1 MASAS
6 WFPPELLPFKFD
18 DEGAP
23 TATSAAQ
30 EETEEQCAAWL
41 AEAAAASP
49 TGAPALLRDRHVGY
63 LLRSLDGLSS
73 SHASLDASRP
83 WLVYWALQ
91 SLDLLGV
98 RPVERFPGVVAFLRR
113 CQCASGGFGG
123 GPGQAAHT
131 AATYAAVLALAVVG
145 TTDAYGAIDRAAL
158 LRFYRSVK
166 ARPGGAGSGTSGGA
180 AAAGFRVQP
189 DGEMD
194 VRGTYTALAVC
205 TLTRLLDA
213 DPGLGDGCAA
223 FLAGCQG
230 YEGGFGGEPGN
241 EAHGGYTYCAVAAL
255 HLLQAQAQAQARA
268 KRRGDGSVG
277 DGGGDAAATGAV
289 PYDVAALTRWLVGR
303 QMALEGGFQGRTNK
317 LVDACYSFW
326 QAAVFA
332 LLPPARVTRRPAP
345 GSDVAAGSGDGGA
358 PAPQAAAAA
367 VDDDMLLDRRRLQS
381 YLLAC
386 CQAPDGGLR
395 DKPGKGRDLYH
406 TCYALGGL
414 AVAQHDRHG
423 GPVPAYVLGGAPNAV
438 AATHPLFNLRPER
451 VDAIRA
457 YFDGAPL

>member
-6 WFPPELLPFKFD
+6 WFPAELLPFRFD
-18 DEGAP
+18 DEGVP

-30 EETEEQCAAWL
+30 AETEEQCAAWL
-41 AEAAAASP
+41 AEAAAGSP
-49 TGAPALLRDRHVGY
+49 TGAPALLRDRHVAY

-91 SLDLLGV
+91 ALDLLGV
-98 RPVERFPGVVAFLRR
+98 RPTERFPGVVAFLRR
-113 CQCASGGFGG
+113 CQHARGGFGG
-123 GPGQAAHT
+123 GPGQAPHS
-131 AATYAAVLALAVVG
+131 AATYASVLALAVVG
-145 TTDAYGAIDRAAL
+145 TPDAFAAIDRRAL
-158 LRFYRSVK
+158 LSFYRSVK
-166 ARPGGAGSGTSGGA
+166 ARPGGGGGGEAAA

-205 TLTRLLDA
+205 HLTRLLDA
-213 DPGLGDGCAA
+213 DPSLADGCAP

-241 EAHGGYTYCAVAAL
+241 EAHGGYTFCAVAGL
-255 HLLQAQAQAQARA
+255 HLLAEHERAQAAV
-268 KRRGDGSVG
+268 RRRV
-277 DGGGDAAATGAV
+277 GGGASAADAADAAAA
-289 PYDVAALTRWLVGR
+289 PAYDVAALTRWLVGR
-303 QMALEGGFQGRTNK
+303 QLALEGGFQGRTNK

-326 QAAVFA
+326 QAAVCA
-332 LLPPARVTRRPAP
+332 LLPPARVTRRRAP
-345 GSDVAAGSGDGGA
+345 GSDAVAAAGPDGAA
-358 PAPQAAAAA
+358 PTAS
-367 VDDDMLLDRRRLQS
+367 VDDDMLLDRVRLQS

-414 AVAQHDRHG
+414 AVAQHDRRG
-423 GPVPAYVLGGAPNAV
+423 GLVPAYVLGGGANAV

-451 VDAIRA
+451 VDAMRA